1 MNSAKHTRDH
11 PIICYTL
18 AGLSLL
24 TALMYAGT
32 LWYRAKNEADL
43 ALFGQVN
50 KKKYY
55 SKADT
60 EKPLEPGEEIS
71 NIQNIISSG
80 DDSSLETRVQTPEI
94 TLLENN
100 VAIANPTP
108 IPVVVQLVW
117 QNPNTNDPTFANDG
131 DETLLARMLYGEVA
145 ARSLTEMYAV
155 GHVALTRVQR
165 HIRGNTLR
173 EVILAQGQFSA
184 FNNLENPTQPN
195 IMQPIRNSVD
205 RATGGTIPN
214 AYDVRIWNRCLT
226 AARAVLNGTA
236 RNPAPN
242 ADHYEHVDTS
252 RESVNGRRWLTDG
265 NLEPDWALEYEP
277 VNAGIPAEDT
287 ALIQLFNSRGPRR
300 NQ

>member
-131 DETLLARMLYGEVA
+131 DETLLARVLYGEVA
-145 ARSLTEMYAV
+145 ARSLEEKYAV
-155 GHVALTRVQR
+155 AHVALTRAQR
-165 HIRGNTLR
+165 HIRGDTLR
-173 EVILAQGQFSA
+173 EVLLALRQFSC
-184 FNNLENPTQPN
+184 FNNPENE
-195 IMQPIRNSVD
+195 MHPIRTVID
-205 RATGGTIPN
+205 YVTGNEILN
-214 AYDVRIWNRCLT
+214 ADDVRVWNRCLT
-226 AARAVLNGTA
+226 AARAVINGTA

-242 ADHYEHVDTS
+242 ADHYEHVDTTQ
-252 RESVNGRRWLTDG
+252 EQINGRRVLTDG